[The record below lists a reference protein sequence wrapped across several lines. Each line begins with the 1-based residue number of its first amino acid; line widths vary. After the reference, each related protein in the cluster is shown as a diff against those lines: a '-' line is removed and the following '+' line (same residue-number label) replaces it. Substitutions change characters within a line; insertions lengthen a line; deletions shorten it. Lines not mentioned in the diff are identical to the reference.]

1 MLEKRRDPE
10 VHLTPVDMAST
21 VTEKDEEDESM
32 SARAITVFRVHPTI
46 NFARLG
52 TSDDYYLSP
61 ETSAGLPTPAMGDTV
76 GGLPI
81 RRGTEDEP
89 ITSDD
94 LRDDDG
100 NLRRQAARY
109 RIFAYAFEPPDTYPN
124 GGGIEIVRGSRL
136 DDGRVV
142 KDVVWTVHLANKKAN
157 AYNVVNSQGLLAY
170 ADGNVPQLRNP
181 EEYGEDGTPDS
192 PTRLARLVIDPG
204 PRAIMSS
211 QHCVVSFDA
220 STPATYSDKA
230 GGISEQSRYP
240 KSFPQGE
247 LFEPSGPIDT
257 LGELT
262 TDARGRLLVLPGKGK
277 TAVVYDEYGDPV
289 QATGDLNNTGWFDDA
304 ADGPVSATIVF
315 EDGTAEEA
323 FGAWVVCTDPAYA
336 PQIRNVVSVWD
347 DVYDAWVREL
357 DLQPEIH
364 RAGNFQTDYRPSFQ
378 ADIYPIFRAA
388 AMQRWTANLPELAV
402 KAHQAVERIT
412 GRDDPDTTIMAG
424 LAYIRNPNTYSG
436 PDGQGELSVGVPL
449 MPLTLGEAGTAFLA
463 VSKTQYFFLEQW
475 SRNHF
480 DPTADTKLGPG
491 EYLDMASLSN
501 CCGGRY
507 VPGIE
512 VSYPIRR
519 PEMYQTDWPTSGCGP
534 FRVKHKPMHYEQAK
548 TAKPFLTGGWIPYR
562 ETDGLEPGDI
572 SKFMAI
578 PWQTD
583 YNSCSIHQTSIN
595 TAGKNTAH
603 GNPLTLYW
611 SWPSQRPDAVYPA
624 TEVVAGVLPDRV
636 WSIRGPGTLT
646 TDPKTTATFQKALD
660 SVRQWDRIGIVLQ
673 GTVIT
678 GGNYPPDFFLEAA
691 SLLPTEGQSVNVVAA
706 WPFHANPSAAA
717 VSSRGTPDRR
727 PV

>member
-1 MLEKRRDPE
+1 MSR
-10 VHLTPVDMAST
+10 SSS
-21 VTEKDEEDESM
+21 VT
-32 SARAITVFRVHPTI
+32 TVFRLHPAI

-61 ETSAGLPTPAMGDTV
+61 ETSAGLPAPAMGNTA

-81 RRGTEDEP
+81 RRDTEDEP
-89 ITSDD
+89 ITSED
-94 LRDDDG
+94 LRDQDG
-100 NLRRQAARY
+100 NLRRQAARF
-109 RIFAYAFEPPDTYPN
+109 RIFAYAFQSPDTYPS
-124 GGGIEIVRGSRL
+124 GGGMEILPGTRL

-170 ADGNVPQLRNP
+170 ADGKVPQLRNP
-181 EEYGEDGTPDS
+181 EVYGKDGTPDS
-192 PTRLARLVIDPG
+192 PARLAQLVIDPG
-204 PRAIMSS
+204 PRAISSS
-211 QHCVVSFDA
+211 QHGAVSFDA
-220 STPATYSDKA
+220 STPAAYSDGS
-230 GGISEQSRYP
+230 GGVREQSHYP

-247 LFEPSGPIDT
+247 LFQPSGPINT

-262 TDARGRLLVLPGKGK
+262 TDANGRLLVLPGKGR
-277 TAVVYDEYGDPV
+277 TAAQYDEYGDPMPL
-289 QATGDLNNTGWFDDA
+289 TGDLNNTGWFDDA

-315 EDGTAEEA
+315 ENGTTEEA

-357 DLQPEIH
+357 DLQPEIY
-364 RAGNFQTDYRPSFQ
+364 REGRFQRNYRPSFH
-378 ADIYPIFRAA
+378 AEVYPIFRAA

-402 KAHQAVERIT
+402 KAHEAVEHIAN
-412 GRDDPDTTIMAG
+412 GDNPDKTIMAG
-424 LAYIRNPNTYSG
+424 LTFIRNPNTNKG
-436 PDGQGELSVGVPL
+436 PHERGELNVGVPL
-449 MPLTLGEAGTAFLA
+449 MPLSLGGAGEAFLA

-475 SRNHF
+475 SHRRF
-480 DPTADTKLGPG
+480 EAEEDTKLGPG

-501 CCGGRY
+501 CLGGRY

-512 VSYPIRR
+512 VSYPIRQ
-519 PEMYQTDWPTSGCGP
+519 PEMYRKDWRTSGCGP
-534 FRVKHKPMHYEQAK
+534 FRIKPKPMNYGKANPE
-548 TAKPFLTGGWIPYR
+548 KPFLTGGWIPCHQM
-562 ETDGLEPGDI
+562 TAGLEPGDI
-572 SKFMAI
+572 TKFMSI

-595 TAGKNTAH
+595 TAGKNTTY

-624 TEVVAGVLPDRV
+624 TEVVGGVLPDQV

-646 TDPKTTATFQKALD
+646 NDAKTTATFQKALD
-660 SVRQWDRIGIVLQ
+660 SVQHWDRIGIVLQ
-673 GTVIT
+673 GTAIT
-678 GGNYPPDFFLEAA
+678 GDHYPPDFFLEAE
-691 SLLPTEGQSVNVVAA
+691 SRLLTEGQSINVVAA
-706 WPFHANPSAAA
+706 WPFNANPPSPRKD
-717 VSSRGTPDRR
+717 SGRGAPDHH